1 MDMKT
6 LRFLPLP
13 LLLAV
18 ALVVAGCGGGGA
30 KSVPQNAVAVV
41 GADTITKAQY
51 NALIDSARSTYK
63 AKKTAFPKVGTS
75 AYKSL
80 SDQAMTYLV
89 QESELEQ
96 KGREIGVVV
105 TPKDVDKRI
114 QQIKT
119 QYFQGSQRKYEAA
132 LKQQG
137 LTEPQLRRDLYA
149 EILSE
154 KLYAKVT
161 SNVKVTD
168 ADVKKYYQQHI
179 SSYTTPESR
188 TVRHILVSSK
198 SLALKLEAQLK
209 KGASFAALA
218 KKYSKDTQS
227 AKVGGKL
234 TISKG
239 QTVKPFEDSSF
250 SLKTNQISPPVHSQY
265 GWHIIQALGPV
276 IPAKV
281 TPLKTVA
288 ASIKTSLLSS
298 KKTEVMQKWV
308 DDLKKQFASK
318 VSYQTGYAPA
328 TTSTAAAAT
337 TTAP

>member
-1 MDMKT
+1 MKT

-13 LLLAV
+13 LLLVV
-18 ALVVAGCGGGGA
+18 ALVVVAGCGGGA

-41 GADTITKAQY
+41 GAETITKAQY
-51 NALIDSARSTYK
+51 NALIDGARSAYK
-63 AKKTAFPKVGTS
+63 AKKTTFPKVGTS

-96 KGREIGVVV
+96 KGRELGVVV
-105 TPKDVDKRI
+105 TSKDVDKRI

-119 QYFQGSQRKYEAA
+119 QYFQGSQKKYETA

-154 KLYAKVT
+154 RLYAKVT
-161 SNVKVTD
+161 ANVKVTD
-168 ADVKKYYQQHI
+168 ADVKQYYHEHI
-179 SSYTTPESR
+179 SSYTTPASR
-188 TVRHILVSSK
+188 TVRHILVNSK
-198 SLALKLEAQLK
+198 SLALELEARLK

-239 QTVKPFEDSSF
+239 QTVKPFEDAAF
-250 SLKTNQISPPVHSQY
+250 SLRTNQISPPVHSQY
-265 GWHIIQALGPV
+265 GWHIIQALSPV

-318 VSYQTGYAPA
+318 VAYQTGYAPA
-328 TTSTAAAAT
+328 TTSTTAAAT
-337 TTAP
+337 TTTP